1 MTCVHPTTTIFSS
14 WAHGSGGRIE
24 EQALHRMFVSER
36 LRGEWFKRSGGI
48 EYEDYLPLTIRQIFY
63 RLVGA
68 HEYEKTERAYERLIE
83 HRRCEAAGMAPQL
96 ERVTEEF
103 CIPVLSSGGFDSL
116 TKKHEFAAKL
126 TDQDRPTEVLDI
138 TDLDPSGAHKF
149 LAEMED
155 VEAFAR
161 VLGGEVTF
169 TRLAV
174 TRDQISRYRLDT
186 APPKPTDNRA
196 FHGET
201 CQVEAL
207 APDVLADILR
217 TAITERIDQR
227 ALDRVLKRE
236 RTERRKLIRS
246 PGRRGMRA

>member
-1 MTCVHPTTTIFSS
+1 M
-14 WAHGSGGRIE
+14 SG
-24 EQALHRMFVSER
+24 
-36 LRGEWFKRSGGI
+36 
-48 EYEDYLPLTIRQIFY
+48 
-63 RLVGA
+63 
-68 HEYEKTERAYERLIE
+68 
-83 HRRCEAAGMAPQL
+83 
-96 ERVTEEF
+96 
-103 CIPVLSSGGFDSL
+103 GGFDSL

-227 ALDRVLKRE
+227 TLDRVLKRE
-236 RTERRKLIRS
+236 RTERRKLIRLL
-246 PGRRGMRA
+246 GE